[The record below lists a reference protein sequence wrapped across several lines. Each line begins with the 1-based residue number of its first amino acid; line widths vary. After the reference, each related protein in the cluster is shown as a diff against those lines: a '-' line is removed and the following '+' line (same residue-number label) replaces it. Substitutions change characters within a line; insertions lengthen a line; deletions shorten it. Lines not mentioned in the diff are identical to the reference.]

1 MARIKRKDWK
11 LLYIFLMGLV
21 LAITTIGTTYAYWT
35 ATASSTSHAVQ
46 TESTIFKIS
55 MDITPLYSDFSF
67 IPMNDGD
74 ALKAL
79 KNECK
84 DKYGRG
90 ACSAYTLKVYDYN
103 ADLGYISG
111 YMDVNTNNITNLSYM
126 LFRLGDTYDENSC
139 VMLEDGPYC
148 MVKEVTPVG
157 DGKNLSLGDAYD
169 IAGMDETKFILL
181 IWLTNF
187 DFSQNEA
194 DIGTFDAIVTM
205 QAGSGGEIKGTISS
219 RVEVESEK
227 AE

>member
-1 MARIKRKDWK
+1 MTEHKRKDWK
-11 LLYIFLMGLV
+11 LLYVFLMGLV
-21 LAITTIGTTYAYWT
+21 LSITTIGTTYAYWT
-35 ATASSTSHAVQ
+35 ATANSTSKEVK

-79 KNECK
+79 KKECR

-90 ACSAYTLKVYDYN
+90 ACSAYTIKVYDYN
-103 ADLGYISG
+103 QDLGYISG

-126 LFRLGDTYDENSC
+126 LFRHGDTYDEDSC
-139 VMLEDGPYC
+139 VMLDDGSYC
-148 MVKEVTPVG
+148 MVREATPVG
-157 DGKNLSLGDAYD
+157 EGKNLSLGDSYD
-169 IAGMDETKFILL
+169 ISGMDDTKFILL

-187 DFSQNEA
+187 DYSQNA
-194 DIGTFDAIVTM
+194 DDIGTFDAIITM
-205 QAGSGGEIKGTISS
+205 QAGSGGEIKGTISN